1 MDNPNCNTEH
11 RKFQHLTP
19 EERHE
24 MIAKQL
30 CRPFNTI
37 KYEINR
43 GLVLLYH
50 GTVQRYSA
58 KKAEQVYLEHR
69 SHCRKQ
75 YKRLATSPFIQ
86 YVEEHFK
93 DGWSLDACVGR
104 AEIKA
109 DANSSEQ
116 TGFGRQYLGTARR
129 SQNTTRIRAL
139 GNRHGQRSKERN
151 RTRNPDPCGTKIPLF
166 HLAKNHERN
175 GCVCSGRNAPDTHAF
190 W

>member
-24 MIAKQL
+24 IEVRFNKDKWTIYQIAKQL

-75 YKRLATSPFIQ
+75 YKRLATSNMS
-86 YVEEHFK
+86 K
-93 DGWSLDACVGR
+93 STSRMVGR
-104 AEIKA
+104 W
-109 DANSSEQ
+109 
-116 TGFGRQYLGTARR
+116 TL
-129 SQNTTRIRAL
+129 
-139 GNRHGQRSKERN
+139 
-151 RTRNPDPCGTKIPLF
+151 
-166 HLAKNHERN
+166 
-175 GCVCSGRNAPDTHAF
+175 V
-190 W
+190 